1 MTDTVAEI
9 EDDTSAVQLDSYAPI
24 PLAHKFGKEGHVT
37 RKRIVIPGDGN
48 DAVFYLEVT
57 GIAPDRIEYKII
69 SPEEF
74 SSSEPQ
80 GEVLEPQSDEADPET
95 YDVEEKTDET
105 DTKEELEGENEET
118 EEEETQK
125 PEDAEIDEGILEDFK
140 KMDNLPSG
148 ENPVAIEMMENL
160 NNLEDVKNLNP
171 EDETEKKEDTPETRE
186 FEIDDAEAPEDMQQ
200 LANDAND
207 VEKEEDVLPDFDYPY
222 ETDAGKPIAGFLIP
236 IDENTSPAFIMVEPE
251 LDSEGKPTESA
262 KEAMARVRLLNEQFV
277 DADLQMVIDRTGNDP
292 LSSGE

>member
-105 DTKEELEGENEET
+105 DTKEELEGENE
-118 EEEETQK
+118 
-125 PEDAEIDEGILEDFK
+125 
-140 KMDNLPSG
+140 
-148 ENPVAIEMMENL
+148 ENL